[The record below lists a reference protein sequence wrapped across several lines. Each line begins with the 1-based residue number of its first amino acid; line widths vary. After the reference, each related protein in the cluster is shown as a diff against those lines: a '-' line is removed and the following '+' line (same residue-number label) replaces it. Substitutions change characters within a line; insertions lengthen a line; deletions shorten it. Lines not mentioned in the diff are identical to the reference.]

1 MLGRIRLA
9 GYPARTGYELPLLS
23 HVLRHNTLYV
33 RLGRLPMPACERWVG
48 GPSNGEDE
56 SLPLW
61 TAARHGGVRNLLGGL
76 RRYSEFASAFQR
88 TLQIG
93 VELEVR
99 LPAHP
104 VARRTCGPNLSG
116 GPMRSLRLER
126 IGLNVPLGL

>member
-1 MLGRIRLA
+1 MLRRIRLA

-33 RLGRLPMPACERWVG
+33 RLGRLP
-48 GPSNGEDE
+48 
-56 SLPLW
+56 
-61 TAARHGGVRNLLGGL
+61 
-76 RRYSEFASAFQR
+76 RYGEFASAFQR

-104 VARRTCGPNLSG
+104 VARRTCGPNLSS
-116 GPMRSLRLER
+116 GPMRSLRLEG
-126 IGLNVPLGL
+126 IGVNVPLGF